1 MSKAKAKG
9 TAAETAVVK
18 YLQGAGFPNAERRAL
33 SGANDLGD
41 ITGIPC
47 LCMEVKSQKSY
58 TIPKWMEETK
68 TETKNASA
76 DFGFL
81 IIKPN
86 GVGLGSVGDWW
97 AVLSVSAAIDLLR
110 LAGYGDAK

>member
-1 MSKAKAKG
+1 MSKTKAKG

-18 YLQGAGFPNAERRAL
+18 YLTGAGFPNAERRAL

-47 LCMEVKSQKSY
+47 LVMEVKAQQSY
-58 TIPKWMEETK
+58 AIPKWMDETK
-68 TETKNASA
+68 VETANARA
-76 DFGFL
+76 DFGLL

-86 GVGLGSVGDWW
+86 GVGLGNVKDWW

-110 LAGYGDAK
+110 LAGYGDPK